1 MPYTPLQLAEAH
13 LRMGELA
20 DALAALDA
28 YLAETT
34 DDAAL
39 RLRAAVRLRLP
50 GEAALRG
57 ALADLDAL
65 GQPTAADWLQRS
77 VVWQHLGD
85 WDAAADAALNAAA
98 MLPGD
103 ERIAERTLL
112 TLEMSGRQDEAA
124 ALLAR
129 MPRTWRWLQL
139 AGDLAGRQGDWA
151 AAFDDYS
158 AALDHLQM
166 VLDAGSNPLAASL
179 RGTLAAARAGAA
191 LNLGEYLQAAEDYR
205 LAASTF
211 PRDLGLALMQAV
223 ALGLAGERGE
233 AARLCRAVLT
243 DAPHLGELLRDQI
256 TRWPE
261 LEALL

>member
-1 MPYTPLQLAEAH
+1 MPYSPLQLAEAH

-20 DALAALDA
+20 DALDALNA
-28 YLAETT
+28 YLAGTA

-50 GEAALRG
+50 GEAPLRG

-65 GQPTAADWLQRS
+65 AEPDAADWMQRS

-85 WDAAADAALNAAA
+85 WNAAADAALQAAA
-98 MLPGD
+98 LQPDD
-103 ERIAERTLL
+103 ERIAERALL
-112 TLEMSGRQDEAA
+112 TLEMSGRQAEAE

-139 AGDLAGRQGDWA
+139 GGDWAGRQGDWEA
-151 AAFDDYS
+151 AVAHYS
-158 AALDHLQM
+158 AALDHLQT
-166 VLDAGSNPLAASL
+166 VLDAGTNPLAASL

-191 LNLGEYLQAAEDYR
+191 LNLGSYRLAAEDYR
-205 LAASTF
+205 LAAETF

-223 ALGLAGERGE
+223 ALGLAGEQAE
-233 AARLCRAVLT
+233 AAQLCQAVLA
-243 DAPHLGELLRDQI
+243 DAPHLRELLRDQI

-261 LEALL
+261 LDGLL

>member
-20 DALAALDA
+20 DALDALDA
-28 YLAETT
+28 YLAETR

-65 GQPTAADWLQRS
+65 AEPNAADWLQRS

-85 WDAAADAALNAAA
+85 WNAAADAALNASAIQ
-98 MLPGD
+98 PQD

-112 TLEMSGRQDEAA
+112 TLEMSGRHDEAT
-124 ALLAR
+124 ALLGR
-129 MPRTWRWLQL
+129 MPRTWRWLQIG
-139 AGDLAGRQGDWA
+139 GDMAGRQGDWE
-151 AAFDDYS
+151 AAFAGYS
-158 AALDHLQM
+158 AALDHLRT
-166 VLDAGSNPLAASL
+166 VLDAGTNPLAASL

-191 LNLGEYLQAAEDYR
+191 LNLGEYPQAAEDFR
-205 LAASTF
+205 LAAETF

-223 ALGLAGERGE
+223 ALGLAGEMTA
-233 AARLCRAVLT
+233 AARLCQTLLAE
-243 DAPHLGELLRDQI
+243 APHLRELLRDQI
-256 TRWPE
+256 SRWPL
-261 LEALL
+261 LESLL

>member
-1 MPYTPLQLAEAH
+1 MPYSPLQLAEAH
-13 LRMGELA
+13 LRMGELS

-28 YLAETT
+28 YLAETR

-65 GQPTAADWLQRS
+65 AEPNAGDWLQRS

-85 WDAAADAALNAAA
+85 WNAAADAALNASA
-98 MLPGD
+98 MQPED

-139 AGDLAGRQGDWA
+139 SGDWAGRQGDWA
-151 AAFDDYS
+151 SAFARY
-158 AALDHLQM
+158 AEALDHLQT
-166 VLDAGSNPLAASL
+166 VLDAGTNPLAASL

-191 LNLGEYLQAAEDYR
+191 LNLGEYAQAAEDYR
-205 LAASTF
+205 LAAETF
-211 PRDLGLALMQAV
+211 PRDLGLPLMQAV
-223 ALGLAGERGE
+223 ALGLAGEMT
-233 AARLCRAVLT
+233 AATQLAQTLLAE
-243 DAPHLGELLRDQI
+243 APHLRELLRHQI
-256 TRWPE
+256 TRWPV
-261 LEALL
+261 LESLL

>member
-28 YLAETT
+28 YLAETR

-39 RLRAAVRLRLP
+39 RLRAAVRLRLS

-65 GQPTAADWLQRS
+65 AAPNAADWLQRS

-85 WDAAADAALNAAA
+85 WNAAADAALNAAA
-98 MLPGD
+98 MQPGD

-112 TLEMSGRQDEAA
+112 TLEMSGRPDEAA

-139 AGDLAGRQGDWA
+139 GGDWAGRQGDWA

-158 AALDHLQM
+158 AALDHLHT

-191 LNLGEYLQAAEDYR
+191 LNLGEYPQAAQDFR
-205 LAASTF
+205 LAAETF

-223 ALGLAGERGE
+223 ALRLAGEGAE
-233 AARLCRAVLT
+233 AARLCQAVLK
-243 DAPHLGELLRDQI
+243 DAPHLRELLRDQI

-261 LEALL
+261 LKDLL